1 MYYIKL
7 SEGSLQVVMD
17 ALGEMPW
24 VKVNETIGSIVNQVR
39 EQQDVASKASAQP
52 QDGGE

>member
-1 MYYIKL
+1 
-7 SEGSLQVVMD
+7 MD

-24 VKVNETIGSIVNQVR
+24 VKANETIGSIVNQVR